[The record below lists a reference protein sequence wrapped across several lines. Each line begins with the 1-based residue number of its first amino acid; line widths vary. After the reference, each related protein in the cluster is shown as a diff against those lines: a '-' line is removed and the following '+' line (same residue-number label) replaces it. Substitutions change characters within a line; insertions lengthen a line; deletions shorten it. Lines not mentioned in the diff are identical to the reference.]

1 VSVADVNGARLWYEV
16 AGEGPA
22 VVFVHEGI
30 GDSRLW
36 DDQWAEA
43 SVHFRAVRYDQRGFG
58 RSDLPGGPFSYAG
71 DLRALLDRLE
81 ISHAALV
88 GGSLGA
94 DAATQL
100 AILEPERVTAL
111 VVAPPGVVGAER
123 SQLLRAFSEA
133 EEAAWDR
140 DDVDETVRLNLDL
153 WLAGP
158 RRSLDAVNP
167 AIVDRV
173 DEMIR
178 RAFELDAAAYA
189 REPEPKHER
198 LVEDLGDRLG
208 EIRAPT
214 LVVMGDEDV
223 SDIVESASTIAT
235 AVPGARKVVMHDVAH
250 APNVERPDEFNRV
263 VFGFLDQVLSG

>member
-1 VSVADVNGARLWYEV
+1 RRVVGHGQSRDRRARGHRGRGGRVHAHRRCRKRVAGEPGRGRTANPCAPLLARRRDGGQRPARRSRVSVADVNGARLWYEL
-16 AGEGPA
+16 AGDGPA

-158 RRSLDAVNP
+158 RRSLDAVN
-167 AIVDRV
+167 
-173 DEMIR
+173 
-178 RAFELDAAAYA
+178 
-189 REPEPKHER
+189 
-198 LVEDLGDRLG
+198 
-208 EIRAPT
+208 
-214 LVVMGDEDV
+214 
-223 SDIVESASTIAT
+223 
-235 AVPGARKVVMHDVAH
+235 
-250 APNVERPDEFNRV
+250 
-263 VFGFLDQVLSG
+263 